1 MRRYLKEFLQ
11 LETGILSSDSP
22 AGPERDAQK
31 RLKGTML

>member
-22 AGPERDAQK
+22 ADLMKKAIERK
-31 RLKGTML
+31 HT